1 MDFFGRVGIDWQLI
15 AAQMINFAVLLWF
28 LGRFLYKPLLKGMEH
43 GDLEEAE
50 RQLEVVRQGQEKLK
64 AERQKS
70 LGDLKRR
77 SAALVADAQKVAEEI
92 KAEARQQADDEKRR
106 LIDKTNSLLKS
117 QLEAAEQEADVVRRR
132 SLTESLIAT
141 WRERLA
147 DEELARPLQAAYVQ
161 ALIAS
166 LRDLKPGDADQA
178 DGEIT
183 LESALASDKESVAA
197 VHAALAATL
206 KRKDFELKS
215 RRNKDLIA
223 GYRLNLDGLQVE
235 NSLLADI
242 RHAADQE

>member
-117 QLEAAEQEADVVRRR
+117 QLEAADIPA
-132 SLTESLIAT
+132 
-141 WRERLA
+141 
-147 DEELARPLQAAYVQ
+147 LARGNDIVGLFG
-161 ALIAS
+161 
-166 LRDLKPGDADQA
+166 PGFQGATARGVDVLVT
-178 DGEIT
+178 E
-183 LESALASDKESVAA
+183 
-197 VHAALAATL
+197 AALQDARAVL
-206 KRKDFELKS
+206 EL
-215 RRNKDLIA
+215 D
-223 GYRLNLDGLQVE
+223 
-235 NSLLADI
+235 
-242 RHAADQE
+242 